1 MADAKNVKEMLGVT
15 FQGSVTFNGPMFDI
29 HDNQHVHIDRAMPET
44 DSTDRDRSMC
54 ETDSIDRDK
63 SMCETDPTDMTVAS
77 RSAASATPPTGRTD
91 ESAEE
96 LFHFVHPAVDGD
108 DEWQVHR
115 EVRRL
120 VMRQGLQEICRH
132 LLQMKKER
140 RVLLPQS
147 PSSAYA
153 ELVRMGMPS
162 GEGFAE
168 KTFRKYYRCQ

>member
-29 HDNQHVHIDRAMPET
+29 HDNQHVHIERA
-44 DSTDRDRSMC
+44 MC
-54 ETDSIDRDK
+54 ETDSTDRDK
-63 SMCETDPTDMTVAS
+63 SMCETD
-77 RSAASATPPTGRTD
+77 SATPPTGRAEAGVCSD
-91 ESAEE
+91 SSAEE

>member
-1 MADAKNVKEMLGVT
+1 MGDAKNVKEMLGVT

-29 HDNQHVHIDRAMPET
+29 HDNQHVHIDRAM
-44 DSTDRDRSMC
+44 
-54 ETDSIDRDK
+54 
-63 SMCETDPTDMTVAS
+63 CETDPTDRDKSMPETDS
-77 RSAASATPPTGRTD
+77 PTPPTGRAEAGVCSD
-91 ESAEE
+91 SSAEE

>member
-29 HDNQHVHIDRAMPET
+29 HDNQHVHIDKSMCET
-44 DSTDRDRSMC
+44 DSTDRDRAMC
-54 ETDSIDRDK
+54 EAD
-63 SMCETDPTDMTVAS
+63 
-77 RSAASATPPTGRTD
+77 SATPPTGRAEVGVCS
-91 ESAEE
+91 ESSPEE
-96 LFHFVHPAVDGD
+96 LFHFGHPAVDGD

>member
-29 HDNQHVHIDRAMPET
+29 HDNQHVHIDRAMCET
-44 DSTDRDRSMC
+44 ELTDRDRA
-54 ETDSIDRDK
+54 
-63 SMCETDPTDMTVAS
+63 MCETDPTDMT
-77 RSAASATPPTGRTD
+77 AASATPPTGRAEAGVCSD
-91 ESAEE
+91 SLAEE

>member
-29 HDNQHVHIDRAMPET
+29 HDNQHVHIDRAMCET
-44 DSTDRDRSMC
+44 DSTD
-54 ETDSIDRDK
+54 
-63 SMCETDPTDMTVAS
+63 MT
-77 RSAASATPPTGRTD
+77 AASPTPPTGRAEAGVCSDSST
-91 ESAEE
+91 EE

-115 EVRRL
+115 EVHRL

>member
-29 HDNQHVHIDRAMPET
+29 HDNQHVHIDRAMCET
-44 DSTDRDRSMC
+44 DSTDRDKSMC
-54 ETDSIDRDK
+54 KTDSTDRDK
-63 SMCETDPTDMTVAS
+63 SMCETDST
-77 RSAASATPPTGRTD
+77 TPPTGRAEAGVCSD
-91 ESAEE
+91 SSAEE

>member
-1 MADAKNVKEMLGVT
+1 MGDAKNVKEMLGVT

-29 HDNQHVHIDRAMPET
+29 HDNQHVHIDRAM
-44 DSTDRDRSMC
+44 C

-63 SMCETDPTDMTVAS
+63 SMCETDST
-77 RSAASATPPTGRTD
+77 
-91 ESAEE
+91 EE
-96 LFHFVHPAVDGD
+96 IFHFVHPAVDGD

>member
-29 HDNQHVHIDRAMPET
+29 HDNQHVHIDG
-44 DSTDRDRSMC
+44 SMC
-54 ETDSIDRDK
+54 EADSIDRDK
-63 SMCETDPTDMTVAS
+63 SMCEVDPTGMTVAS
-77 RSAASATPPTGRTD
+77 RSAAPPTGRAEAGVCSD
-91 ESAEE
+91 SSAEE